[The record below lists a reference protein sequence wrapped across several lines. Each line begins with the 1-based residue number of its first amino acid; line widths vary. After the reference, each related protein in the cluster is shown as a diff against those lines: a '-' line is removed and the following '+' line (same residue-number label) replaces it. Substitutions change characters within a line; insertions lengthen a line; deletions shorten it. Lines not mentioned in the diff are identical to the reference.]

1 MAKLTRTAWKR
12 LGEILLEEGLL
23 SQEQIEH
30 ARDEQRRTG
39 ELLGEAV
46 VRLGLA
52 TDEDIAGAIVRH
64 YGLPFIK
71 IDNYSIND
79 QVAKT
84 FPERFL
90 RQYLVMPIDRIGSI
104 TTLVAAN
111 LMNEDMLAELE
122 KIADSQVQ
130 LFVGLQ
136 TDVKAAIQERFGDGR
151 EQMDLSSL
159 GSMLLGE
166 DNE

>member
-1 MAKLTRTAWKR
+1 MLMD
-12 LGEILLEEGLL
+12 EGLI
-23 SQEQIEH
+23 SQEQLEH

-39 ELLGEAV
+39 ELLCEAV
-46 VRLGLA
+46 VRLGLISE
-52 TDEDIAGAIVRH
+52 EDIASAIVRH

-71 IDNYSIND
+71 VGKYAAND

-90 RQYLVMPIDRIGSI
+90 RQYLIVPLDRIGAI
-104 TTLVAAN
+104 TTIAAAN
-111 LMNEDMLAELE
+111 VMNEDILGELE
-122 KIADSQVQ
+122 KIAGSQVQ

-136 TDVKAAIQERFGDGR
+136 TDVKSAIQARFGDGR
-151 EQMDLSSL
+151 KQTDLSSL

-166 DNE
+166 EKE